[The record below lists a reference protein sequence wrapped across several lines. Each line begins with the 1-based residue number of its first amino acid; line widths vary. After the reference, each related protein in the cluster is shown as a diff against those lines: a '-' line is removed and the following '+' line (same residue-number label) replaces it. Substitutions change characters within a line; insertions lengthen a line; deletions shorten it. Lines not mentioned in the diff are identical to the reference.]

1 MNVTFSI
8 PYRTA
13 YGDELLLNIA
23 PAREDE
29 SLALDMSQFKALAM
43 ATHDGETWTL
53 NTTLDP
59 DKATRYD
66 YFYSVRSIRG
76 IKCSEW
82 KTIIHRLDLTASK
95 ANAYD
100 VNDRWTDFPGD
111 TQLYSSAFTDC
122 INRRVQSAVPA
133 TDSSA
138 TLRLVVRAP
147 QLRSGMRLNIVG
159 AQPALGCWNLAKALP
174 MVEHNHNE
182 WIVDLDADSLFAS
195 IHRSRTTSAVAKDE
209 NVNLEF
215 KFVAFGDKGEVE
227 WETGQNRT
235 LCVEPLQ
242 KGEVRVEV
250 LDQAFFALYNQKVA
264 GTLIPVF
271 SLRSEG
277 SFGVGDFGDLKLMID
292 WVAQTHQR
300 LLQVLPIND
309 STSTHT
315 WTDSYPY
322 SCISIFA
329 LHPQFCDLRQLPA
342 LKDKVEADRFE
353 MLREEL
359 NGLPQIDYERV
370 NNAKTKY
377 LQLLFKQE
385 GKEVLATEDFKEF
398 FKHTEHWL
406 VPYAQYCYL
415 RDKNGTCEFAKWK
428 GHTQWNE
435 ADRASLSNP
444 QNKAFKDVAFF
455 YYVQFVLDRQMR
467 SAHDYARARG
477 VILKGD
483 IPIGVNRNGCDVW
496 HEPEYFHLDSQAGA
510 PPDGF
515 SVNGQNW
522 GFPTYNWD
530 RMIADGCQWWVRR
543 FQNMQQ
549 YFDAY
554 RIDHVLGFF
563 RIWAIPTDCVHG
575 LLGQFQPALAM
586 SREEIKSYGL
596 NFQEDL
602 FTKPFIADWIVSRIF
617 KEHAEEV
624 KEKYLQH
631 EHDDIFSLKPEYDTE
646 RKVEAAFAGKT
657 TDKDIWLRD
666 GLYALIENVL
676 FVRDRQNPNMFH
688 PRITA
693 QLNFMYE
700 ALWQN
705 DKDAFNRLYNDYYY
719 RRNNDFWYREAM
731 KKLPLLSQATRMLV
745 CAEDLGMVPD
755 CVQWVMNELRILSLE
770 LQSMPKDPTVEFGH
784 LSRNPYRSVCTL
796 STHDMP
802 TLRQWWDEDYDR
814 TQKYYNTMLY
824 RGGAAPHPLPG
835 WLARDIVSRQ
845 LTSPSML
852 CVLSL
857 QDWFA
862 IDERIR
868 LADANA
874 ERINIP
880 AIPKHYWRYRMHM
893 TIEQL
898 IADKEYNDEV
908 KDLIDEA
915 GRK

>member
-82 KTIIHRLDLTASK
+82 KTIMHRLDLTASK
-95 ANAYD
+95 ANAYK

-235 LCVEPLQ
+235 LSVEPLPQ
-242 KGEVRVEV
+242 GEVRVEV
-250 LDQAFFALYNQKVA
+250 LDQAFFALYDQKVA

-300 LLQVLPIND
+300 VLQVLPIND

-455 YYVQFVLDRQMR
+455 YYLQFVLDRQMR

-522 GFPTYNWD
+522 GLPTYNWE

-770 LQSMPKDPTVEFGH
+770 LQSMPKDPSVEFGH

-880 AIPKHYWRYRMHM
+880 SIPKHYWRYRMHM